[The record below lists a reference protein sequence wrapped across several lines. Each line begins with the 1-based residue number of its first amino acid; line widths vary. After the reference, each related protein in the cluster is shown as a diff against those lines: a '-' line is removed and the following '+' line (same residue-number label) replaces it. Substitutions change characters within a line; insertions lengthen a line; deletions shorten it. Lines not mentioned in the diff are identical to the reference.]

1 MVDDV
6 EMAVIIRTDNP
17 SRKKKRK
24 IKFNDLA
31 FGIENVLSF
40 VVKVMKEG
48 NSILMLN
55 VITAMVMLVAY
66 VHRTVAFFVHV

>member
-17 SRKKKRK
+17 
-24 IKFNDLA
+24 F
-31 FGIENVLSF
+31 SF

-55 VITAMVMLVAY
+55 VITGMVMLVAY